1 MRNEKRCAALA
12 KRISKCSNTVDGQD
26 RPSMTEDCQE
36 QRRQW
41 TRLCSEVAVHEELA
55 PEEAAVARGKA
66 ITEAYREAAA
76 KAAAA
81 EPQPVEYRGGPP
93 VLWLATALAARG
105 GDTAVGRAAGAVYDH
120 PAVAA
125 LAMAGS
131 VTGLIF
137 YREGAKPGQA
147 ALSGAQKLMH
157 ARIYL
162 QAAVVVSTVVAIGLA
177 EAVGLSRR
185 L

>member
-41 TRLCSEVAVHEELA
+41 TRLCSEVAVHEEA
-55 PEEAAVARGKA
+55 TVARGKA

-105 GDTAVGRAAGAVYDH
+105 GDTAVVRAAGAMHDH